1 MTTADNTPPE
11 KRFAKSESEKVPA
24 VDDHEG
30 HVVEVK
36 PRKRMSLAAQ
46 IIVGLVLGLICGIF
60 FGEKVAWMKL
70 IGGLF
75 IKLLQIAVI
84 PYISLSLITGIGR
97 MSLAEVKANAKM
109 GGIVFLLT
117 STIITVVVMLIPLSF
132 PAWPSASFFSTSQ
145 VEEPPPIDFL
155 NLFIPS
161 NPFHAFANAY
171 IPAIVLFSI
180 LVGIALIALPN
191 KSALLEPLGVLHTAM
206 MKITKIIAKAAPF
219 GVFALIAAFSGTFNV
234 EDLMRLQVYI
244 VIYILVTLVLSFILI
259 PGIITVFTPFTY
271 REILVALRTP
281 MITAFAT
288 SSALIT
294 LPLLIDGC
302 KRMIVNDKR
311 LSVDPKTADASIDML
326 IPTFFTFPS
335 PSSLLAISFVLYA
348 GWHLGS
354 PISAATYPAL
364 LLTGVPSLFGGILFA
379 VPFLLKLSQLPSDM
393 FQLFILISVFIARFG
408 TLLSTMHYAAIG
420 IVGTLSGTGE
430 IRFRWLRL
438 VRVVATGTALMA
450 PILVGVHAF
459 YTHLVVIPYT
469 KAEMLKRLDFSES
482 FQPARV
488 FAEVPDH
495 LASTSDGPAD
505 LDQIIRRGV
514 LRACYQPEEYPS
526 AFFNAAEPPQLVG
539 FDIEMAHRFARS
551 LELPLEFLPAVSEEN
566 ARDLLDRGACDLY
579 MRKLPVSLS
588 RSRKFGLSL
597 PVSKSSLGLVVKD
610 YRRDEFKN
618 WDDIRAMGKSLRL
631 GVEETRGNITHL
643 RSIVKDATIVPLQ
656 SMEQELELLASATD
670 EIDAIADI
678 AEEGAAQTLLY
689 PHFNLVV
696 PKPTIFFHISYAVA
710 RGNDDLLN
718 SFDTWLMAEQS
729 DGTVDRLYRHWALGG
744 AAEVKKAPR
753 WSVIRNVLGWVE

>member
-1 MTTADNTPPE
+1 MTTEKNGPAEKSIATPDASQP
-11 KRFAKSESEKVPA
+11 PA
-24 VDDHEG
+24 VQDPDG
-30 HVVEVK
+30 QLQVVK
-36 PRKRMSLAAQ
+36 PRKRLSLAAQ

-117 STIITVVVMLIPLSF
+117 STIIIIVVMLIPLSF

-145 VEEPPPIDFL
+145 VEEPPAIDFV

-161 NPFHAFANAY
+161 NPFHSFANAY
-171 IPAIVLFSI
+171 IPAIVLFSV

-191 KSALLEPLGVLHTAM
+191 KAVLLEPLGVLHTAM

-219 GVFALIAAFSGTFNV
+219 GVFALIAAFSGTFDV

-244 VIYILVTLVLSFILI
+244 VIYVLITLVLSFVII

-281 MITAFAT
+281 IITAFAT

-294 LPLLIDGC
+294 LPLLIDAC
-302 KRMIVNDKR
+302 KRMVVNDKR

-326 IPTFFTFPS
+326 IPTFFTFPN

-354 PISAATYPAL
+354 PISAASYPTL
-364 LLTGVPSLFGGILFA
+364 LLTGVPSLFGGILIA

-408 TLLSTMHYAAIG
+408 TLLSSMHYAAIG

-430 IRFRWLRL
+430 LRFRWLRL
-438 VRVVATGTALMA
+438 LRVVATGTALMA
-450 PILVGVHAF
+450 PILLGVHAF
-459 YTHLVVIPYT
+459 YTHLVVVPYT
-469 KAEMLKRLDFSES
+469 KAEMLKRLDFSEA
-482 FQPARV
+482 FQPAQV
-488 FAEVPDH
+488 FTEVPDH
-495 LASTSDGPAD
+495 LAQTKDGPAD
-505 LDQIIRRGV
+505 LDQIIQRGV
-514 LRACYQPEEYPS
+514 LRVCYQPNEYPS
-526 AFFNAAEPPQLVG
+526 AFFNTANPPQLVG
-539 FDIEMAHRFARS
+539 FDIEMAHRLARS
-551 LELPLEFLPAVSEEN
+551 LELPLVFLPALSESN
-566 ARDLLDRGACDLY
+566 AQDLLDRGACDIY
-579 MRKLPVSLS
+579 MRKLPVNLN
-588 RSRKFGLSL
+588 RSRKFGLSI
-597 PVSKSSLGLVVKD
+597 PVSQSSLGLIVKD
-610 YRRDEFKN
+610 YRRDEFQN
-618 WDDIRAMGKSLRL
+618 WEDIRDMGKSLRL
-631 GVEETRGNITHL
+631 GVEETRGNIAHL
-643 RSIVKDATIVPLQ
+643 RTIVKDAMIVPLQ
-656 SMEQELELLASATD
+656 SMEQELELLAAASD
-670 EIDAIADI
+670 ELDAIADI

-689 PHFNLVV
+689 PRFNLVV
-696 PKPTIFFHISYAVA
+696 PRPTIFFHISYAVA
-710 RGNDDLLN
+710 RGNDDLLD
-718 SFDTWLMAEQS
+718 SFNTWLMAEQS
-729 DGTVDRLYRHWALGG
+729 DGTVERLYQHWALGG
-744 AAEVKKAPR
+744 AADSKKAPR